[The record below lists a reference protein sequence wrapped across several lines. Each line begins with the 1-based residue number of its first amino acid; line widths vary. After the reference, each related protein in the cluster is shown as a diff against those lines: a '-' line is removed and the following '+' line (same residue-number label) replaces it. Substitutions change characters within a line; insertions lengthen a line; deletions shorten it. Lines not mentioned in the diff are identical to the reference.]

1 LTTYI
6 SIAGKY
12 SVLMTNVEGKGGIS
26 KKISDIRD
34 RKILKNILNTIN
46 PSGKKSIIIRTAGI
60 GKHPEDILR
69 DYVYLSRLWKAIK
82 DESIKQTAPAFIHSE
97 DDILKR
103 SVRDL
108 LDDNIWEIVV
118 AGKEAFKTIKNLV
131 DLMSPEHKVI
141 IKEYDDKIPLFHK
154 TGIEEQILQL
164 YDNKIILPSG
174 GSIVIDQTEALV
186 AIDVNSGKATKQGS
200 VEEMAIATNI
210 EAIKEI
216 AKQLRLRD
224 IGGLIVID
232 FIDMDVFKNRRAVER
247 AMRDA
252 FANDKARIQMD
263 KISMF
268 GLMEMSRQRINA
280 SFGEKISE
288 KCPHCDGKGTV
299 RSKYIVGEN
308 ILRNIKYCAR
318 DKNFKVFTVEST
330 KEMIEYLLNYKR
342 DYIKKIERDF
352 DINILMS
359 INPEKTNNGYNI
371 EKRESLTPLEKLD
384 LLPVQNVGVV
394 NELFEDSDFYENYED
409 ELNNIEFSDDC
420 YFDKNNKKK
429 AVDFQVKNV
438 VKKPQQQQ
446 QQNKNDPKKQQNNNR
461 DNRGNGGN
469 AGAGVNK
476 KKRNE
481 SILRKIFGLFK

>member
-1 LTTYI
+1 
-6 SIAGKY
+6 
-12 SVLMTNVEGKGGIS
+12 
-26 KKISDIRD
+26 
-34 RKILKNILNTIN
+34 
-46 PSGKKSIIIRTAGI
+46 
-60 GKHPEDILR
+60 
-69 DYVYLSRLWKAIK
+69 
-82 DESIKQTAPAFIHSE
+82 
-97 DDILKR
+97 
-103 SVRDL
+103 
-108 LDDNIWEIVV
+108 
-118 AGKEAFKTIKNLV
+118 
-131 DLMSPEHKVI
+131 MSPEHKVI

-200 VEEMAIATNI
+200 VEEMAIATNV

-232 FIDMDVFKNRRAVER
+232 FIDMDVFKNRRTVER

-330 KEMIEYLLNYKR
+330 REMIEYLLNYKR
-342 DYIKKIERDF
+342 DCIKKIEQDF

-371 EKRESLTPLEKLD
+371 EKREGLTSLEKLD

-394 NELFEDSDFYENYED
+394 NELFEDSDFYDNYED
-409 ELNNIEFSDDC
+409 ELNNVEFSDDC
-420 YFDKNNKKK
+420 YFDKNSKKK
-429 AVDFQVKNV
+429 TVNPQVKNV
-438 VKKPQQQQ
+438 VKKPPQQQQ
-446 QQNKNDPKKQQNNNR
+446 PQNKNDPRKQQNNNNNRR
-461 DNRGNGGN
+461 DTRANGGN
-469 AGAGVNK
+469 AGTGANK
-476 KKRNE
+476 KKEKR
-481 SILRKIFGLFK
+481 SILGKIFGLFK